1 MELTRIRELKYNKD
15 MANAVLSGGDRE
27 RHNESPQ
34 KQ

>member
-1 MELTRIRELKYNKD
+1 MSREQEDAGEGQEKK
-15 MANAVLSGGDRE
+15 NAVLSGGDRE